1 MFTVQMSLGKTSKLS
16 KRNQAKPE
24 EDYAKVPH
32 TFVFTRGVIG
42 KVSFQLMKD
51 FRRVF
56 EPFTARDL
64 EAKGSNSLKDFLTVA
79 GPLGVNYFSVFSKT
93 DLGNNLRVMRLSR
106 GPTMTFRITEFSL
119 AKDIAS
125 SIKKQS
131 MYAGQF
137 LHPPLLV
144 LNNFGGTSLHLK
156 LMATMFQNMFPP
168 IDVNEVKINSI
179 RRCVMVNYNEE
190 TKLIDFRH
198 YSIKA
203 LPVGMS
209 RCVKKLIQPK
219 IPSLQHYQDVSDYFL
234 NTGNLSESEAELDG
248 EHNEVTLPQKMTSRG
263 NIAKEK
269 SAVRLVEIGPRMT
282 LELIKI
288 EEGLSEGEVLY
299 HSYVTKSK
307 QEIAQL
313 RDRRT
318 SKRNKKAQRKRMQE
332 QNVKKKQQQKEEHKQ
347 KSLAGNVKKQEEEG
361 EGGEGAA
368 EEKDVDDDM
377 EYYRQEVGE
386 EPDPDL
392 FPKKNRAA
400 TGGPLK
406 RRASHP
412 MRGGMQNKRYKT
424 GTKGS
429 EGNFGSKGSEGR
441 FGSKGRSEGKFA
453 SKGSEG
459 KFGSKGRSEGRFGS
473 KGSEGKFDMTFS
485 KGQQAKGKVFR
496 KSSSV
501 VNRDRKFPAGR
512 QTAGKGFKGSTKHKS
527 SFRKR

>member
-1 MFTVQMSLGKTSKLS
+1 MARKKGKTSKLS

-318 SKRNKKAQRKRMQE
+318 TKRNKKAQRKRTQE

-453 SKGSEG
+453 SKG
-459 KFGSKGRSEGRFGS
+459 RSEGRFGS